1 MLWSR
6 TLKFS
11 RLRRKDVGCLVFI
24 SVEYDSL
31 VTTSLVESNVTLAA
45 SVREAWGSHRGLTR
59 CYKTTPPRAIGY
71 CVKRAVRSYHNEWGG
86 WMLVKEPQARLTGS
100 DATGIPGANV

>member
-45 SVREAWGSHRGLTR
+45 SLREAWGSHRGLTR

-71 CVKRAVRSYHNEWGG
+71 CVKRAVGSYHNEWGG
-86 WMLVKEPQARLTGS
+86 
-100 DATGIPGANV
+100 